1 MSVVCNSD
9 KKIRHNKILEKHE
22 FMEEIKM
29 ETTHPSMLDL
39 LLETH
44 IGLERQGPGSI
55 EVIEQALE
63 FLKPLDQFSRIADL
77 GCGTGTQTLLLAK
90 YLSGNI
96 TGLDIFPKF
105 IDKLKENAKSGN
117 LASRITGITGS
128 MENLPFQKNSLDL
141 IWSEGAIDN
150 IGFEKGLLHWH
161 DFLKKGG
168 FVAVT
173 CPSWLTKE
181 QPTAVEKFWT
191 DAGSRL
197 DFISDNIETMQ
208 KCGYQ
213 FIASF
218 VLPEQCWTENYFI
231 PREKAINNLLEKY
244 AGNKTMIEY
253 AAQNRYETELYSKY
267 SQYYGYVFYIGRA
280 I

>member
-1 MSVVCNSD
+1 
-9 KKIRHNKILEKHE
+9 
-22 FMEEIKM
+22 MEAAR
-29 ETTHPSMLDL
+29 PSMLDL

-44 IGLERQGPGSI
+44 IGLERQGPGSV

-63 FLKPLDQFSRIADL
+63 FLKPLDQFSKIADL

-96 TGLDIFPKF
+96 TGLDIFSNF
-105 IDKLKENAKSGN
+105 IDKLNENAKNRN
-117 LASRITGITGS
+117 LASRVTGITGS

-150 IGFEKGLLHWH
+150 IGFEKGLSHWH
-161 DFLKKGG
+161 DFLKKEG

-181 QPTAVEKFWT
+181 QPTVVEKFWA

-197 DFISDNIETMQ
+197 DSISDNIETMQ

-218 VLPEQCWTENYFI
+218 ALPEQCWTENYFI

-244 AGNKTMIEY
+244 AGNETMIEY
-253 AAQNRYETELYSKY
+253 AAQNQYETELYSKY
-267 SQYYGYVFYIGRA
+267 SQYYGYVFYIGRV

>member
-1 MSVVCNSD
+1 MPVVCDRD
-9 KKIRHNKILEKHE
+9 KKLRHNKILERHE
-22 FMEEIKM
+22 FVEEIKM

-44 IGLERQGPGSI
+44 IGLERQGPGSV

-63 FLKPLDQFSRIADL
+63 FLKPLDQFSKIADL

-105 IDKLKENAKSGN
+105 IDKLNENAKSRN
-117 LASRITGITGS
+117 LASRVTGITGS
-128 MENLPFQKNSLDL
+128 MENLLFQKNSLDL

-150 IGFEKGLLHWH
+150 IGFEKGLSHWH

-181 QPTAVEKFWT
+181 QPTVIEKFWT

-197 DFISDNIETMQ
+197 DSISDNIETMQ

-218 VLPEQCWTENYFI
+218 ALPEQCWTENYFI

-244 AGNKTMIEY
+244 AGNETMIEY
-253 AAQNRYETELYSKY
+253 AAQNRYETELYSRY